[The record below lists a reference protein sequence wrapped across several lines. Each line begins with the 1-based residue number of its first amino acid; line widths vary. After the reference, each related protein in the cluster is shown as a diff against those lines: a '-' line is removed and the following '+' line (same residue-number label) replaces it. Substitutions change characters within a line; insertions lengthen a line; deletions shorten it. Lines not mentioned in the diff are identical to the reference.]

1 MVSRTWWS
9 LWWCLYRSSWRSWS
23 ECTTSTGT
31 TILRCDATS
40 RSLTT
45 ISVLEPR
52 KASASKQYKFLCFIL
67 EWKLEVSKYVR
78 LFLNGAI
85 GPISIQTKMSLATA
99 GIYCMISPPLSGVM
113 EECFIVL
120 VQQLQMFYHQRCCM
134 SASQRM
140 FGSLWNVVVAREHR
154 RQDGSRRPG
163 TTATLSLEKQ
173 WWLVGLYCEEI
184 WCEHTHIYIF

>member
-1 MVSRTWWS
+1 LKQFT
-9 LWWCLYRSSWRSWS
+9 
-23 ECTTSTGT
+23 
-31 TILRCDATS
+31 LR
-40 RSLTT
+40 R
-45 ISVLEPR
+45 
-52 KASASKQYKFLCFIL
+52 
-67 EWKLEVSKYVR
+67 
-78 LFLNGAI
+78 
-85 GPISIQTKMSLATA
+85 GPTIQTKMSLATA

-140 FGSLWNVVVAREHR
+140 FGSLWNVVVAHEHR
-154 RQDGSRRPG
+154 RQDGSRRLG

-173 WWLVGLYCEEI
+173 WWVVGLHCEEI